1 MSCWIFKYSV
11 NSKTFYH
18 CKDSSPLILPLSIFN
33 GLFFHSPNLLWTIFR
48 RFFFFFFTPEMK
60 QCVSESRNYSQNEGI
75 VASQIR
81 FWSPHCIQAG
91 KIISEFSFSS
101 IFFFL
106 LYLGLWVKFYSEAR
120 SNFSTVLSKQSVW
133 CNTII
138 NTFKLNYRNCL
149 NLSIL
154 IPRLSLWKTLQVQQW

>member
-1 MSCWIFKYSV
+1 M
-11 NSKTFYH
+11 T
-18 CKDSSPLILPLSIFN
+18 SSTTSHSFALPLWSTFE
-33 GLFFHSPNLLWTIFR
+33 LWEFFKLNLSFV
-48 RFFFFFFTPEMK
+48 FTPEMK
-60 QCVSESRNYSQNEGI
+60 QCVSESRNYSQNGVI
-75 VASQIR
+75 VARQIR
-81 FWSPHCIQAG
+81 FWSLHCIQVV

-101 IFFFL
+101 IFFSFLSFFFFFL
-106 LYLGLWVKFYSEAR
+106 LYLGLWVKFHTEAR

-138 NTFKLNYRNCL
+138 NTFKLNYWNCL